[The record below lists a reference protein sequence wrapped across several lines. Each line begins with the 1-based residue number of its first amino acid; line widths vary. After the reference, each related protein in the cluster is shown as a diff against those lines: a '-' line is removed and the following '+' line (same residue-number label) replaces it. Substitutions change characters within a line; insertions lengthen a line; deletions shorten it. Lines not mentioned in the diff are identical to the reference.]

1 MKSVSAA
8 LSARSS
14 RWNQSQSIRPFAWL
28 SVRLSAYVLTAAML
42 LLSGDSNAATPSNSS
57 HANNSNHI
65 AQTVPVVR
73 RVVTI
78 GFAGPLSG
86 DSAGIGQ
93 SMAHAAE
100 MALAEANAGDPH
112 IDGIPV
118 EFRLLTQDDQG
129 NERIAALVAKY
140 LVKAGA
146 IAVVG
151 HWQSTAS
158 LSAAPVYNAAN
169 IPQVS
174 PGSSSMKLT
183 ANGFENVFRVVG
195 HDGDI
200 SRHLIHFAQQNLH
213 AKRIAVINDDT
224 IYGTMLA
231 NLFSQDLQLKQGAL
245 VARHSISSKTSDFN
259 AAMNDLKIKN
269 PDLVFFGGLMA
280 QAAVLQASLKRA
292 HINASMIAAGGIVSP
307 IYLSL
312 TGATGEG
319 TFGIATGLPQGS
331 MNGWKKFHKKFVA
344 TYGDHIDYYA
354 PFAYDA
360 ANVILAAIMQADSL
374 LPAKLNQTLHNL
386 KYKGLTGQI
395 SFDNQGNL
403 NNAAYTV
410 FRVQGGKWVPT
421 QTYGGK

>member
-14 RWNQSQSIRPFAWL
+14 HWNQSPSIRSFAWI
-28 SVRLSAYVLTAAML
+28 SVWLSAYVPTAVTL
-42 LLSGDSNAATPSNSS
+42 LLSAGSNAATPANSNRSDNSS
-57 HANNSNHI
+57 HI
-65 AQTVPVVR
+65 VKTVPAPR
-73 RVVTI
+73 QIVTI

-86 DSAGIGQ
+86 DSAGVGQ

-112 IDGIPV
+112 INGMPV
-118 EFRLLTQDDQG
+118 EFRLLAQDDQG
-129 NERIAALVAKY
+129 KEHVAALVAKY

-146 IAVVG
+146 VAVVG
-151 HWQSTAS
+151 HWHSTAS
-158 LSAAPVYNAAN
+158 LSAAPVYHAAN

-174 PGSSSMKLT
+174 PGSSSLKLT
-183 ANGFENVFRVVG
+183 ASGFDNIFRVVG
-195 HDGDI
+195 NDGDI
-200 SRHLIHFAQQNLH
+200 SRHLVQFAQQNLH

-231 NLFSQDLQLKQGAL
+231 NLFSQDLKLTQGTL
-245 VARHSISSKTSDFN
+245 VAHHNISSKTSDFN
-259 AAMNDLKIKN
+259 AAMTDLKIKN
-269 PDLVFFGGLMA
+269 PDMVFFGGLMA

-292 HINASMIAAGGIVSP
+292 NINASMIAAGGIVSP
-307 IYLSL
+307 IYLKL
-312 TGATGEG
+312 AGTTGEG
-319 TFGIATGLPQGS
+319 TFGIATGLPQDK

-344 TYGDHIDYYA
+344 IYGDHIDYYT

-360 ANVILAAIMQADSL
+360 ANVIVAAIMQADSL
-374 LPAKLNQTLHNL
+374 VPAKLNQTLHNL

-410 FRVQGGKWVPT
+410 FRVQSGKWVPA
-421 QTYGGK
+421 QSYGGK